1 MPYEAT
7 LVPTFLET
15 MPNLEYLSITRG
27 SYRSENLLIN
37 LDGFGSPTLKH
48 LHLNEAKFVGNS
60 FQHFCKNALNIRELT
75 LTNCCFKNW
84 SDIFTLVEQLKSLER
99 LELSSVMVTN
109 DDDCL
114 SEYLDNLKCV
124 KLVKCALPKILLQKL
139 FNLSPRLENSHLES
153 VDNVDD
159 EVILE
164 VCQKTKQLEHLT
176 IIDCPISD
184 VAIECVIK
192 YCKVVEKVRMVNCR
206 NVSLRNEDL
215 GITLNSKNA
224 KEKISIVHSVNQK
237 QILNK

>member
-1 MPYEAT
+1 MPYEAI

-37 LDGFGSPTLKH
+37 LDGFGNSNLTH
-48 LHLNEAKFVGNS
+48 LHLNEAKFMGNS
-60 FQHFCKNALNIRELT
+60 LQHFLKNSLNIRELT

-84 SDIFTLVEQLKSLER
+84 SDVFTLVEQLKSLER

-124 KLVKCALPKILLQKL
+124 KLVKCALPKTLLQNL
-139 FNLSPRLENSHLES
+139 FSLCPRLENCHLES
-153 VDNVDD
+153 VENVDD

-164 VCQKTKQLEHLT
+164 VCQKTEQLEQLT
-176 IIDCPISD
+176 IIDCPIGDIS
-184 VAIECVIK
+184 IEYVVK
-192 YCKVVEKVRMVNCR
+192 YCKVVEKVRMINCR
-206 NVSLRNEDL
+206 KVSLRNEELD
-215 GITLNSKNA
+215 SKL
-224 KEKISIVHSVNQK
+224 ISM
-237 QILNK
+237 